1 MILLIDKERLRNIK
15 LIVFDVDGTLVN
27 ERDEIGQVTVQYVR
41 ALQKMGVQF
50 SFASGRQHSALTHH
64 AETLGI
70 FAPIITLDGTLLKS
84 HPRGEKVFE
93 SSIPDKYVNKALQL
107 ADKYL
112 LKVALCHDEAIY
124 YDESNSGVQT
134 LLEKYG
140 AKYMEVESYTNYIS
154 NTLEIV
160 MTGDYRESIKY
171 VNKKLN
177 FPYTFGLRTS
187 LYKSHSHGGI
197 YYLEIRNKGVSKGK
211 GLKKLCKYFKVNIKD
226 TAVIGDWFNDRSL
239 FETKALKIAMG
250 NAVPEIKRLSDYILN
265 RTFHD
270 DGTAEFLEMV
280 YRAKKG

>member
-1 MILLIDKERLRNIK
+1 MIDKERLRKLK

-27 ERDEIGQVTVQYVR
+27 ERDEIGEATVQFVR
-41 ALQKMGVQF
+41 ELRKMGVVF

-64 AETLGI
+64 AETLGLK
-70 FAPIITLDGTLLKS
+70 APLISLDGTLIKS
-84 HPRGEKVFE
+84 HPRGDKLFE
-93 SSIPDKYVNKALQL
+93 STIPDKYVKKAIQF

-112 LKVALCHDEAIY
+112 LKIALCHDEAIY
-124 YDESNSGVQT
+124 FDEQNAGVQT

-140 AKYMEVESYTNYIS
+140 ARYQEISSYENYIS
-154 NTLEIV
+154 NTLELVI
-160 MTGDYRESIKY
+160 TGDYKDSMKF

-197 YYLEIRNKGVSKGK
+197 YYLEIRNKGVSKGR
-211 GLKKLCKYFKVNIKD
+211 GLKKLCKYYKFKIKE
-226 TAVIGDWFNDRSL
+226 TAVLGDWFNDRSL
-239 FETKALKIAMG
+239 FETDALKIAMG
-250 NAVPEIKRLSDYILN
+250 NAVPEIKKMSDYILN

-280 YRAKKG
+280 LRAKKG